1 MLFILFCM
9 TEVCYIY
16 GWDDEKRAPAFG
28 ANAHNTS
35 AYNRCPLGWILC
47 FLKSYLS
54 RKLRNSTKSSLKMSE
69 RVYPKCVQI
78 TATMKSTSA
87 DRTTPVMA
95 KALR

>member
-1 MLFILFCM
+1 MLFIPFCM
-9 TEVCYIY
+9 TVVCYIY

-28 ANAHNTS
+28 ANAPKT
-35 AYNRCPLGWILC
+35 ATYNRCPLGWILC

-54 RKLRNSTKSSLKMSE
+54 RKLRNSMKSSSKMSV
-69 RVYPKCVQI
+69 RVYPKWDQI
-78 TATMKSTSA
+78 AATMKSTSA